1 MHFDE
6 FEDGGGVVGWS
17 EVGGGVE
24 EGWGVG
30 WSGVE
35 EGWGWGGVGW
45 GMLIP
50 KPSRV

>member
-6 FEDGGGVVGWS
+6 FEDGGGVVGWRR
-17 EVGGGVE
+17 GG
-24 EGWGVG
+24 
-30 WSGVE
+30 
-35 EGWGWGGVGW
+35 GWGGVGW